1 MMRHPSHQA
10 PAPAVRFRTRRQ
22 VQALLREVGFPDGSF
37 EQMLEFMESWLGR
50 EIHIRHHDSRG
61 SAICGL
67 WVGSK
72 TDPVDVIFADLDS
85 PHWRQTVAHEWGH
98 MLCGHDTSAGSAEVL
113 RALAPLLP
121 EGAIQ
126 FALTRESFSSPQEQE
141 AEAVGDAISLMLL
154 ARESR
159 EVSMQSLGGFGRVL

>member
-1 MMRHPSHQA
+1 MRHPSQQA
-10 PAPAVRFRTRRQ
+10 PAAAVRFRTRRQ
-22 VQALLREVGFPDGSF
+22 VQAFLREVAFPDGSF
-37 EQMLEFMESWLGR
+37 EEMFQFMQSWLGR
-50 EIHIRHHDSRG
+50 EIRIKHHDSRG

-72 TDPVDVIFADLDS
+72 NETVDVIFSDLGS

-98 MLCGHDTSAGSAEVL
+98 MLCGHDTSAGTADVL

-141 AEAVGDAISLMLL
+141 AEAVGDEISLMLL
-154 ARESR
+154 ATESR
-159 EVSMQSLGGFGRVL
+159 EASVLSLGGFGRVL